1 MLHGHELAVNTV
13 AASPDGSRLYTADAG
28 GTVKVWDLQAVD
40 PARSVW
46 RLPKAAYSLA
56 LDPGEKR
63 AAMATWEGWV
73 RVVDLA
79 DGAERRSWR
88 GHEISGVDAAWSP
101 DGRWIATTGNDGRV
115 VLWNAA
121 TGALVKELQ
130 DLDGQIVSVAFSPDS
145 SLVAAP
151 GGGGAVRVWRVPSG
165 DVVATL
171 KDGTAAASA
180 VAWSQDGTLRRRAA
194 RTERC
199 ACGTRAGPLRTTI
212 DPGAAGT
219 PVVAFDRTGARLAIA
234 VGRTLR
240 IWDPR
245 AGRWLRDLPSRS
257 GSVLSLSYSADGSR
271 LAAGLSSNAFEV
283 WDAATG
289 DIMLRL
295 PYTGQG
301 TFVAWTRS
309 QELILGPL
317 DGTVRILRA
326 APSTPP
332 AGGKGR

>member
-1 MLHGHELAVNTV
+1 M
-13 AASPDGSRLYTADAG
+13 AASEFG
-28 GTVKVWDLQAVD
+28 V
-40 PARSVW
+40 
-46 RLPKAAYSLA
+46 SLA

-63 AAMATWEGWV
+63 AVMAAWEGWV

-88 GHEISGVDAAWSP
+88 GHEISGVGAAWSP

-121 TGALVKELQ
+121 TGALVKELP
-130 DLDGQIVSVAFSPDS
+130 DLDGQIVSVALSPDS
-145 SLVAAP
+145 SFVAAP

-165 DVVATL
+165 DMVATL
-171 KDGTAAASA
+171 KDGTAATSM
-180 VAWSQDGTLRRRAA
+180 VVWSQDGTLPTC
-194 RTERC
+194 RTDGKVRLWN
-199 ACGTRAGPLRTTI
+199 AAGPLRTRSI
-212 DPGAAGT
+212 PARLAR
-219 PVVAFDRTGARLAIA
+219 PSWRSNRTGAQLAIV

-240 IWDPR
+240 LWDPR
-245 AGRWLRDLPSRS
+245 AGRWLHDLPAQS
-257 GSVLSLSYSADGSR
+257 GPVLSLSFSADGSR
-271 LAAGLSSNAFEV
+271 LAAGLLSNSFEV

-295 PYTGQG
+295 PSTGQG

-332 AGGKGR
+332 AGSKGR